1 MNTRELFEAIGA
13 MDDDLIL
20 EADKLPVRP
29 RRNWRPLLW
38 RGGPLAACLCL
49 AVGAVLWQGQRSKV
63 TLDTALPEAAAA
75 APEEAAQGTLRSE
88 AAVDE
93 NAQAKTYDGGLSLYN
108 GPEASVSALPALLTD
123 LMDKGAGVY
132 ALDTTPQPADRT
144 RLLDR
149 ELPDTVPVYR
159 SMAAGRTIDLSGMY
173 GRMRS
178 MLQALGLDT
187 ALADDAVY
195 TGLTQA
201 EAEAQTDTLANNG
214 GSEGA
219 ELALWADAGS
229 LALEVAPCE
238 AWPEGLTLTADNT
251 GTVTAQVPGAEADAT
266 RLTSAEA
273 LAAVQ
278 AAWPDVVALA
288 GEDTASLC
296 YTGTDGAWHARFYNA
311 AYNAAGGIE
320 NSDLDGVELAVD
332 ASGQLCRV
340 VWHNADLTQV
350 AGEYAPLTRAQAEDL
365 LRQDLFLTDGGS
377 LDGDGVL
384 ENLADVRLYYPE
396 SRACAWYLPYW
407 CFTADEGASEEDPGR
422 HLYCEYL
429 VPAVSVDDLTALQDA
444 G

>member
-20 EADKLPVRP
+20 EADKQPARP
-29 RRNWRPLLW
+29 RPNWRPLLW
-38 RGGPLAACLCL
+38 RGVPLAACLCL
-49 AVGAVLWQGQRSKV
+49 AVGAVLWQGQRSQGA
-63 TLDTALPEAAAA
+63 LDTALPEAAAA
-75 APEEAAQGTLRSE
+75 APEESGQGVLRSE

-93 NAQAKTYDGGLSLYN
+93 NAQAKTYDGAPSLYN
-108 GPEASVSALPALLTD
+108 GPEASVSALPVLLTD
-123 LMDKGAGVY
+123 LLDKGAGAY
-132 ALDTTPQPADRT
+132 FLDTAPKPADRT
-144 RLLDR
+144 RLLDWK
-149 ELPDTVPVYR
+149 LPDTVLVFR

-173 GRMRS
+173 GRLRS
-178 MLQALGLDT
+178 MLQAMGLDT

-201 EAEAQTDTLANNG
+201 EAEAQADTLANNG
-214 GSEGA
+214 GSESA

-288 GEDTASLC
+288 GEDTSSLS
-296 YTGTDGAWHARFYNA
+296 YTGTDGAWHVRFYNA
-311 AYNAAGGIE
+311 AYNATGGIE

-332 ASGQLCRV
+332 ENGRLCRV

-350 AGEYAPLTRAQAEDL
+350 AGEYAPLTQAQAEDL

-429 VPAVSVDDLTALQDA
+429 VPAVSLDDLTALQDA

>member
-1 MNTRELFEAIGA
+1 MNAWELFEAIGA
-13 MDDDLIL
+13 MDDDLVL
-20 EADKLPVRP
+20 EADKLPARP

-38 RGGPLAACLCL
+38 RGVPLAACLCL
-49 AVGAVLWQGQRSKV
+49 AVGAVLWQGPRSQGA
-63 TLDTALPEAAAA
+63 LDTALPEAAAA
-75 APEEAAQGTLRSE
+75 APEESRQGVLRSE

-93 NAQAKTYDGGLSLYN
+93 NAQAKTYDGAPSLYN
-108 GPEASVSALPALLTD
+108 GPEASVSALPVLLTD
-123 LMDKGAGVY
+123 LLDKGAGAY
-132 ALDTTPQPADRT
+132 FLDTAPKPADRT
-144 RLLDR
+144 RLLDWK
-149 ELPDTVPVYR
+149 LPDTVPVFR

-201 EAEAQTDTLANNG
+201 KAEAQADTLANNG

-251 GTVTAQVPGAEADAT
+251 GTVTAQVPGAEADGT

-288 GEDTASLC
+288 GEDTSSLS
-296 YTGTDGAWHARFYNA
+296 YTGTDGAWHVRFYSSS
-311 AYNAAGGIE
+311 NAAGGIE
-320 NSDLDGVELAVD
+320 NGDLDGVELAVD
-332 ASGQLCRV
+332 ASGQLCRA

-422 HLYCEYL
+422 NLYCEYL

>member
-13 MDDDLIL
+13 MDDDLVL
-20 EADKLPVRP
+20 EADKLPARP
-29 RRNWRPLLW
+29 RRNWQPLLW
-38 RGGPLAACLCL
+38 RGVPLAACLCL
-49 AVGAVLWQGQRSKV
+49 AVGAVLWQGQRSQGA
-63 TLDTALPEAAAA
+63 LDTALPEAAAA
-75 APEEAAQGTLRSE
+75 APEESGQGVLRSE
-88 AAVDE
+88 AAMDE
-93 NAQAKTYDGGLSLYN
+93 NAQAKTYDGVTSLYN
-108 GPEASVSALPALLTD
+108 GPEASVSALPVLLTD
-123 LMDKGAGVY
+123 LLDKGAGAY
-132 ALDTTPQPADRT
+132 FLDTAPKPADRT
-144 RLLDR
+144 RLLDWK
-149 ELPDTVPVYR
+149 LPDTVPVFR
-159 SMAAGRTIDLSGMY
+159 SMAADRTIDLSGMY

-187 ALADDAVY
+187 TLADDAVY

-201 EAEAQTDTLANNG
+201 EAEAQADTLANNG

-229 LALEVAPCE
+229 LTLEVDPCE
-238 AWPEGLTLTADNT
+238 AWPAGLTLTADNT
-251 GTVTAQVPGAEADAT
+251 GTVTAQVPGAEADGT

-273 LAAVQ
+273 LAAIQ
-278 AAWPDVVALA
+278 AAWPDVVVLA
-288 GEDTASLC
+288 GEDTSSLS
-296 YTGTDGAWHARFYNA
+296 YTDTDGAWHARFYNSST
-311 AYNAAGGIE
+311 NTGGIE
-320 NSDLDGVELAVD
+320 NGDLDGVELAVD

-350 AGEYAPLTRAQAEDL
+350 AGEYVPLTRAQAEDL

-407 CFTADEGASEEDPGR
+407 CFTADEGTSGEDPGR

-429 VPAVSVDDLTALQDA
+429 VPAVSVDDLIALQAA

>member
-13 MDDDLIL
+13 MDDDLVL
-20 EADKLPVRP
+20 EADKMPARP
-29 RRNWRPLLW
+29 QRNWRPLLW
-38 RGGPLAACLCL
+38 RGVPLAACLCL

-63 TLDTALPEAAAA
+63 ALDTALPEAAAA

-88 AAVDE
+88 AAMDE
-93 NAQAKTYDGGLSLYN
+93 NAQAKTYDGVTSLYN
-108 GPEASVSALPALLTD
+108 GPEASVSALPVLLTD
-123 LMDKGAGVY
+123 LLDKGAGAY
-132 ALDTTPQPADRT
+132 FLDTTPRPADRT
-144 RLLDR
+144 RLLDWK
-149 ELPDTVPVYR
+149 LPDTVPVFR

-195 TGLTQA
+195 TGLTQS
-201 EAEAQTDTLANNG
+201 EAEAQADTLANNG

-229 LALEVAPCE
+229 LTLEVAPCE
-238 AWPEGLTLTADNT
+238 AWPAGLTLTADNT
-251 GTVTAQVPGAEADAT
+251 GTVTAQVPGAEADGT
-266 RLTSAEA
+266 RLTSEEA

-278 AAWPDVVALA
+278 AAWPDLVALA
-288 GEDTASLC
+288 GEDTASLS
-296 YTGTDGAWHARFYNA
+296 YTGTDGAWHARFYSSSGTT
-311 AYNAAGGIE
+311 GGIE
-320 NSDLDGVELAVD
+320 NGDLDGVELAVD

-350 AGEYAPLTRAQAEDL
+350 AGEYAPLTRTQAEDL

-407 CFTADEGASEEDPGR
+407 CFTADEGTSEEDPGR

-429 VPAVSVDDLTALQDA
+429 VPAVSVDDLIALHDA

>member
-13 MDDDLIL
+13 IDDDLIL
-20 EADKLPVRP
+20 EADKLPAQPRP
-29 RRNWRPLLW
+29 NWRPLLW
-38 RGGPLAACLCL
+38 RGVPLAACLCL
-49 AVGAVLWQGQRSKV
+49 AVGAVLWQGQRSQGA
-63 TLDTALPEAAAA
+63 LDTALPEAAAA
-75 APEEAAQGTLRSE
+75 APEESGQGVLRSE

-108 GPEASVSALPALLTD
+108 GPEASVSALPVLLTD
-123 LMDKGAGVY
+123 LLDKGAGAY
-132 ALDTTPQPADRT
+132 FLDTAPKPADRT
-144 RLLDR
+144 RLLDWK
-149 ELPDTVPVYR
+149 LPDTVPVFR

-201 EAEAQTDTLANNG
+201 EAEAQADTLANNR

-288 GEDTASLC
+288 GEDTSSLS

-311 AYNAAGGIE
+311 AYKAAGGIE

-332 ASGQLCRV
+332 ENGRLCRV

-350 AGEYAPLTRAQAEDL
+350 AGEYAPLTQAQAEDL

-429 VPAVSVDDLTALQDA
+429 VPAVSVDDLTALQNA

>member
-13 MDDDLIL
+13 MDDDLVL
-20 EADKLPVRP
+20 EADKLPARP

-38 RGGPLAACLCL
+38 RGVPLAACLCL
-49 AVGAVLWQGQRSKV
+49 AVGAVLWQGQRSQG
-63 TLDTALPEAAAA
+63 TLDIALPEAAAA
-75 APEEAAQGTLRSE
+75 APEESGQGVLRSE
-88 AAVDE
+88 AAMDE
-93 NAQAKTYDGGLSLYN
+93 NAQAKTYDGVTSLYN
-108 GPEASVSALPALLTD
+108 GPEASVSALPVLLTD
-123 LMDKGAGVY
+123 LLDKGAGAY
-132 ALDTTPQPADRT
+132 FLDTAPKPADRT
-144 RLLDR
+144 RLLDWK
-149 ELPDTVPVYR
+149 LPDTVPVFR
-159 SMAAGRTIDLSGMY
+159 SMAANRTIDLSGMY

-187 ALADDAVY
+187 TLADDAVY

-201 EAEAQTDTLANNG
+201 EAEAQADTLANNG

-229 LALEVAPCE
+229 LTLEVDPCE
-238 AWPEGLTLTADNT
+238 AWPAGLTLTADNT
-251 GTVTAQVPGAEADAT
+251 GTVTAQVPGAEADGT

-273 LAAVQ
+273 LAAIQ

-288 GEDTASLC
+288 GEDTSSLS
-296 YTGTDGAWHARFYNA
+296 YTGTDGAWHARFYNSST
-311 AYNAAGGIE
+311 NTGGIE
-320 NSDLDGVELAVD
+320 NGDLDGVELAVD

-350 AGEYAPLTRAQAEDL
+350 AGEYAPLTRTQAEDL

-407 CFTADEGASEEDPGR
+407 CFTADEGASGEDPGR

-429 VPAVSVDDLTALQDA
+429 VPAVSVDDLTALHDA

>member
-1 MNTRELFEAIGA
+1 MNTWELFEAIGA
-13 MDDDLIL
+13 MDDDLVL
-20 EADKLPVRP
+20 EADKLPARP

-38 RGGPLAACLCL
+38 RGVPLAACLCL
-49 AVGAVLWQGQRSKV
+49 AVGAVLWQGQRSQGA
-63 TLDTALPEAAAA
+63 LDTALPEAAAA
-75 APEEAAQGTLRSE
+75 APEESGQGVLRSE
-88 AAVDE
+88 AAMDE
-93 NAQAKTYDGGLSLYN
+93 NAQAKTYDGVTSLYN
-108 GPEASVSALPALLTD
+108 VPEASVSALPVLLTD
-123 LMDKGAGVY
+123 LLDKGAGAY
-132 ALDTTPQPADRT
+132 FLDTAPKPADRT
-144 RLLDR
+144 RLLDWK
-149 ELPDTVPVYR
+149 LPDTVPVFR
-159 SMAAGRTIDLSGMY
+159 SMAANRTIDLSGMY

-187 ALADDAVY
+187 TLADDAVY

-201 EAEAQTDTLANNG
+201 EAEAQADTLANNG

-229 LALEVAPCE
+229 LTLEVDPCE
-238 AWPEGLTLTADNT
+238 AWPAGLTLTADNT
-251 GTVTAQVPGAEADAT
+251 GTVTAQVPGAEADGT

-273 LAAVQ
+273 LAAIQ

-288 GEDTASLC
+288 GEDTSSLS
-296 YTGTDGAWHARFYNA
+296 YTGTDGAWHARFYNSST
-311 AYNAAGGIE
+311 NTGGIE
-320 NSDLDGVELAVD
+320 NGDLDGVELAVD

-350 AGEYAPLTRAQAEDL
+350 AGEYAPLTRTQAEDL

-407 CFTADEGASEEDPGR
+407 CFTADEGASGEDPGR

>member
-13 MDDDLIL
+13 MDDDLVL
-20 EADKLPVRP
+20 EADKLPARP

-38 RGGPLAACLCL
+38 RGVPLAACLCL
-49 AVGAVLWQGQRSKV
+49 AVGAVLWQGQRSQG
-63 TLDTALPEAAAA
+63 TLDIALPEAAAA
-75 APEEAAQGTLRSE
+75 APEESGQGVLRSE
-88 AAVDE
+88 AAMDE
-93 NAQAKTYDGGLSLYN
+93 NAQAKTYDGVTSLYN
-108 GPEASVSALPALLTD
+108 GPEASVSALPVLLTD
-123 LMDKGAGVY
+123 LLDKGAGAY
-132 ALDTTPQPADRT
+132 FLDTAPKPADRT
-144 RLLDR
+144 RLLDWK
-149 ELPDTVPVYR
+149 LPDTVPVFR
-159 SMAAGRTIDLSGMY
+159 SMAADRTIDLSGMY

-187 ALADDAVY
+187 VLADDAVY

-201 EAEAQTDTLANNG
+201 EAEAQADTLANNG

-229 LALEVAPCE
+229 LTLEVDPCE
-238 AWPEGLTLTADNT
+238 AWPAGLTLTADNT
-251 GTVTAQVPGAEADAT
+251 GTVTAQVPGAEADGT

-273 LAAVQ
+273 LAAIQ

-288 GEDTASLC
+288 GEGTSSLS
-296 YTGTDGAWHARFYNA
+296 YTGTDGAWHARFYNSST
-311 AYNAAGGIE
+311 NTGGIE
-320 NSDLDGVELAVD
+320 NGDLDGVELAVD

-407 CFTADEGASEEDPGR
+407 CFTADEGASGEDPGR

>member
-13 MDDDLIL
+13 MDDDLVL
-20 EADKLPVRP
+20 EADKLPARP

-38 RGGPLAACLCL
+38 RGVPLAACLCL
-49 AVGAVLWQGQRSKV
+49 AVGAVLWQGQRSQG

-75 APEEAAQGTLRSE
+75 APEESGQGVLRSE
-88 AAVDE
+88 AAMDE
-93 NAQAKTYDGGLSLYN
+93 NAQAKTYDGVTSLYN
-108 GPEASVSALPALLTD
+108 GPEASVSALPVLLTD
-123 LMDKGAGVY
+123 LLDKGAGAY
-132 ALDTTPQPADRT
+132 FLDTAPKPADRT
-144 RLLDR
+144 RLLDWK
-149 ELPDTVPVYR
+149 LPDTVPVFR
-159 SMAAGRTIDLSGMY
+159 SMAADRTIDLSGMY

-187 ALADDAVY
+187 TLADDAVY

-201 EAEAQTDTLANNG
+201 EAEAQADTLANNG

-229 LALEVAPCE
+229 LTLEVDPCE
-238 AWPEGLTLTADNT
+238 AWPAGLTLTADNT
-251 GTVTAQVPGAEADAT
+251 GTVTAQVPGAEADGT

-273 LAAVQ
+273 LAAIQ

-288 GEDTASLC
+288 GEDTSSLS
-296 YTGTDGAWHARFYNA
+296 YTGTDGAWHARFYNSST
-311 AYNAAGGIE
+311 NTGGIE
-320 NSDLDGVELAVD
+320 NGDLDGVELAVD

-407 CFTADEGASEEDPGR
+407 CFTADEGASGEGPGR

-429 VPAVSVDDLTALQDA
+429 VPAVSVDDLTALHDA